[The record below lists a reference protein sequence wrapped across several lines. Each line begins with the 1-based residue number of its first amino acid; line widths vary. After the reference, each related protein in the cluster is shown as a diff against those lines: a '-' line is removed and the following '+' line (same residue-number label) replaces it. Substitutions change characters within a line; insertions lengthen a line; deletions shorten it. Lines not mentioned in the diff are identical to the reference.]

1 LKAAYDPRI
10 CGVYLDIDNVDCGW
24 AKLDEIQRQIVNFR
38 KSGRWQW
45 HYNSAFGEF
54 HVTINHSNILLT
66 FVT

>member
-10 CGVYLDIDNVDCGW
+10 SGVYLGIDNVDCGW
-24 AKLDEIQRQIVNFR
+24 AKLDEIRRQIVNFR
-38 KSGRWQW
+38 KSGRW

-54 HVTINHSNILLT
+54 RGTINHSNILLT